1 MNAQGSQL
9 RATVQSA
16 RESLISLKNSNNFR
30 FQAFR
35 LDIMKIFRKV
45 ALNSIPLITA
55 GCDLHV
61 FIPL

>member
-9 RATVQSA
+9 RATICQ
-16 RESLISLKNSNNFR
+16 RIINKLKKIAIIFR

-35 LDIMKIFRKV
+35 LDVMKRFRKV
-45 ALNSIPLITA
+45 ALNSVPQITA